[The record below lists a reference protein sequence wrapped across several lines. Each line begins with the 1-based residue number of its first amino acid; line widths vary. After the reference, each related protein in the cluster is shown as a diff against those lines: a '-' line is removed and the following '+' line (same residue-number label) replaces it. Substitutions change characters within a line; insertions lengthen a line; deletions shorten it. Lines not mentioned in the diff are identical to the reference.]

1 MLFQKVKSI
10 TKHKNI
16 QDIFKEKIMDIDR
29 IKNEGAIKQLDDEI
43 RKRLWDIKSSTEEAA
58 KTQGKTFYKL
68 PGEISK
74 ITNLIKEI
82 NTLYESLLIVRE
94 YK

>member
-1 MLFQKVKSI
+1 M
-10 TKHKNI
+10 NI
-16 QDIFKEKIMDIDR
+16 DK

-43 RKRLWDIKSSTEEAA
+43 RKRLWDIKTSTEEAA
-58 KTQGKTFYKL
+58 KSQVKTFYKL
-68 PGEISK
+68 PGEINK
-74 ITNLIKEI
+74 ITNLVKEI